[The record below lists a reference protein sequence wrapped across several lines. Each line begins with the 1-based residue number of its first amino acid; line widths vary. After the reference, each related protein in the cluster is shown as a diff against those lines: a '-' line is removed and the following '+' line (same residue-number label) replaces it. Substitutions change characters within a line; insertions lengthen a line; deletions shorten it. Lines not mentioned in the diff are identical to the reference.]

1 MNKVSLF
8 IGSLLLG
15 LAVLYFIVGWYPL
28 VPAFVVLGLA
38 VITRKALEP
47 LFMGCV
53 VGFLMVPKYGDP
65 QLIKNTF
72 GYGEEKGLQ
81 FPLSMLAGL
90 EDTIGRGMHNYGF
103 IWLILIVMLY
113 GGLVQLMVSS
123 GGISQ
128 LVKTSGRYIK
138 TKKHS
143 LVMTFILGL
152 VFFIDDYMNA
162 LTVSNTMRPIT
173 DKFKVSRE
181 KLAMMVSFVSTPI
194 TILVPI
200 STWTIFYG
208 SQLLAIDTVA
218 ASYSNPVSAFANT
231 IPYNISAWVSL
242 IVAVLIIWKAIPETR
257 AIKRTEEKA
266 THSYKVDEI
275 QSNDPTENDKQGK
288 LWYYIV
294 PLVLLIFF
302 SLLSYPTDW
311 NAETFTLKGFTENI
325 DALRGVATAFFAT
338 YVLYLL
344 SGAIPFQH
352 LTGSFIKG
360 MEGMTFVLILLAF
373 TFMLRE
379 VQGVL
384 GFDQFVA
391 DKLGNLLNPR
401 LLPATTF
408 LAVGMISWATASSWG
423 LYAIMVPLIA
433 LLANK
438 SGANFW
444 LVQGALASATV
455 WGNSVCFY
463 SDNRVLIAQATKADL
478 IAYSLIQLPYQ
489 LLILVASVVL
499 YLIAGFVF

>member
-1 MNKVSLF
+1 
-8 IGSLLLG
+8 
-15 LAVLYFIVGWYPL
+15 

-38 VITRKALEP
+38 VLTRKALEP
-47 LFMGCV
+47 LFVGCL
-53 VGFLMVPKYGDP
+53 VGFMMMPKYGNP
-65 QLIKNTF
+65 QLVKIAF
-72 GYGEEKGLQ
+72 GYGVEKKLQ
-81 FPLSMLAGL
+81 FPLNILAGL
-90 EDTIGRGMHNYGF
+90 EDTIGRGLHNYGF

-113 GGLVQLMVSS
+113 GGLVQLLVSS

-152 VFFIDDYMNA
+152 IFFIDDYMNA

-242 IVAVLIIWKAIPETR
+242 IVAVLVIRKAIPETR

-266 THSYKVDEI
+266 AHSYQVDEI
-275 QSNDPTENDKQGK
+275 QSSEPTANEMRGK

-302 SLLSYPTDW
+302 SLLPYPTDW

-401 LLPATTF
+401 LLPAITF

-423 LYAIMVPLIA
+423 LYAIMVPLVA
-433 LLANK
+433 LLAHK

-455 WGNSVCFY
+455 WGNAVCFY

-489 LLILVASVVL
+489 LLILVASVLL
-499 YLIAGFVF
+499 YLLAGFVF

>member
-1 MNKVSLF
+1 MNKVSYF

-15 LAVLYFIVGWYPL
+15 LAVFYFFIGWYPL

-38 VITRKALEP
+38 LLTRKALEP
-47 LFMGCV
+47 LFFGCV
-53 VGFLMVPKYGDP
+53 VGFFMMPKYGDP

-72 GYGEEKGLQ
+72 GYGVEKGIQ
-81 FPLSMLAGL
+81 FPLNMLAGM
-90 EDTIGRGMHNYGF
+90 EDTIGRGVHNYGF

-123 GGISQ
+123 GGVDQ
-128 LVKTSGRYIK
+128 LVKASGRYIK
-138 TKKHS
+138 SQKHS
-143 LVMTFILGL
+143 LVMTFVLGL

-162 LTVSNTMRPIT
+162 LAVGNTMRPIT

-218 ASYSNPVSAFANT
+218 VSYSNPVSAFANT

-242 IVAVLIIWKAIPETR
+242 LVAVLVIWKIIPDTKG
-257 AIKRTEEKA
+257 IKSTEEKEP
-266 THSYKVDEI
+266 HSNQE
-275 QSNDPTENDKQGK
+275 TELQINLPNANEKQGK

-294 PLVLLIFF
+294 PLVILIFF
-302 SLLSYPTDW
+302 SLLPYPTSW

-338 YVLYLL
+338 YILYLF
-344 SGAIPFQH
+344 SGAISFKH
-352 LTGSFIKG
+352 LTNSFIKG

-384 GFDQFVA
+384 GFDHFVA
-391 DKLGNLLNPR
+391 DKLGNLVNPK
-401 LLPATTF
+401 LLPAIIF
-408 LAVGMISWATASSWG
+408 LAVSVISWATASSWG
-423 LYAIMVPLIA
+423 VYAIMVPLVS
-433 LLANK
+433 LLAQQ

-444 LVQGALASATV
+444 LAQGALASATV
-455 WGNSVCFY
+455 WGNAVCFY
-463 SDNRVLIAQATKADL
+463 SDSRVLIAQATKADL
-478 IAYSLIQLPYQ
+478 IAYSIAQLPYQ
-489 LLILVASVVL
+489 VLILVTSVLL
-499 YLIAGFVF
+499 YLLAGFIL